1 MDHGN
6 VGVAGILVKELEPGL
21 LKDYLRFFDSEAFTD
36 NESWSGCYCGFF
48 DDPCPDQDWDAGVES
63 GSAHRMARIDRIRKG
78 LARGLLAYSNG
89 KPIGWCNAAPRSSY
103 INLRRYAVAVET
115 PAAPVGSIMCF
126 IVSPAY
132 RRKGVSAA
140 LLHHA
145 CKMFRRLGLEV
156 AEGYPRTQPSSD
168 DESWAA
174 SNYHGSLE
182 MFRGAGFNVSRQF
195 EKFAV
200 VRKNL

>member
-1 MDHGN
+1 MDYGN
-6 VGVAGILVKELEPGL
+6 VDEAGILVKELEPSL
-21 LKDYLRFFDSEAFTD
+21 LEDYLRFFDSEAFTD

-48 DDPCPDQDWDAGVES
+48 DDPCLDQDWDAGVES
-63 GSAHRMARIDRIRKG
+63 GSPHRMARIDRIRKG

-89 KPIGWCNAAPRSSY
+89 TPVGWCNAAPRSSY
-103 INLRRYAVAVET
+103 VNLRRYAVAVET
-115 PAAPVGSIMCF
+115 HSAPVGSIMCF

-132 RRKGVSAA
+132 RRKGVGTA

-145 CKMFRRLGLEV
+145 CGVFRRLGLTV
-156 AEGYPRTQPSSD
+156 AEGYPRMAQPSD

-182 MFRGAGFNVSRQF
+182 MFRRAGFNVYKQF
-195 EKFAV
+195 GKFAV
-200 VRKNL
+200 VRKDL